1 LETVIRI
8 TSTRETGDKTET
20 NTGLYISSL
29 DSKNDFNRFIRD
41 HWAAEN
47 NLHRRLDTVFRE
59 DGQRKRVKHTAE
71 NFATVRKIA
80 LNLLRKNTQKGTL
93 KLS

>member
-1 LETVIRI
+1 LGGV
-8 TSTRETGDKTET
+8 
-20 NTGLYISSL
+20 
-29 DSKNDFNRFIRD
+29 
-41 HWAAEN
+41 EN

-59 DGQRKRVKHTAE
+59 DGQRKRVKHAAE

-80 LNLLRKNTQKGTL
+80 LNLLRKDTQKGTL